1 MSIRNL
7 KTGHEARISKQMRDR
22 EFDAIANVYP
32 GADKRFQKWV
42 QQNANK
48 EDEMEQM
55 NDILKRNQ
63 KPLDETNQSYT
74 KSYIDN
80 MNLFGQIGF
89 HGRSR
94 KRRSYKKRRSHAKR
108 RSYKKRHCKRG
119 GAGHHFRQEPR
130 PVVPQPQPRDNN
142 ANAGNAFRT
151 FRVYG
156 EAFENPE
163 QEGFGAPHF
172 ITVHMPL
179 NSPVRDLFGVVN
191 GHRMHRMD
199 LPFELRVGNEPILIN
214 DPSIANIVG
223 DVLLMV
229 NVVPENALA
238 HDPRFVPVV
247 FRPAH
252 PYQFQEN

>member
-80 MNLFGQIGF
+80 MNLFGQVGF
-89 HGRSR
+89 HGGSR
-94 KRRSYKKRRSHAKR
+94 KKRRSHKKR
-108 RSYKKRHCKRG
+108 RSSHKKRHYKRG
-119 GAGHHFRQEPR
+119 G
-130 PVVPQPQPRDNN
+130 
-142 ANAGNAFRT
+142 
-151 FRVYG
+151 G
-156 EAFENPE
+156 EIPKPS
-163 QEGFGAPHF
+163 QDIVIP
-172 ITVHMPL
+172 PP
-179 NSPVRDLFGVVN
+179 S
-191 GHRMHRMD
+191 D
-199 LPFELRVGNEPILIN
+199 LPPLQLP
-214 DPSIANIVG
+214 
-223 DVLLMV
+223 
-229 NVVPENALA
+229 
-238 HDPRFVPVV
+238 PVQN
-247 FRPAH
+247 P
-252 PYQFQEN
+252 